1 MENMIVP
8 GNANQLE
15 VSAGLAGNTAIA
27 RFYKDPFEWNFRKI
41 PKRFQTPEMVR
52 YALEHDGCSLRDVS
66 KKLITEELC
75 KVALINSGSA
85 LSYVPEKYITKELCE
100 FAVEHDGTA
109 VEFVPVEWITPE
121 LAHKSVCSCMRLL
134 SQYES
139 YPVKFIPKELVTDDL
154 VYESVRCAPFSI
166 KNIPDKY
173 ITEELLYMAVSDEPS
188 SVRYIP
194 SYKLTSK
201 ICDRAFE
208 IDPFVIK
215 FLPKTFVTL
224 EMCLKVIEISDD
236 NDKDKRLSY
245 KLFPYELLND
255 RTIIDALVHK
265 IGARS
270 LIWWNYNKVLS
281 DYFDAEKSP
290 KPLSEDT
297 MKYLLSVIAASGKLM
312 LPRYED
318 TEDEA
323 LPLPLGAVLAEPKK
337 NAPVYKFTTKGCREY
352 QTLYYITDL
361 HLEYQFR
368 NNVDIQNYLSGG
380 AFDMEKVVVAI
391 DEKIKEMTSVRY
403 GGILLIGGDVS
414 HYKQLVSLFYYMLL
428 RRWHGIIIAV
438 LGNHELWDNHCEWND
453 SVYVSRS
460 VEEIVDDYRN
470 RINRSFADKFYR
482 VLLQNAVFIRYP
494 GQKDGVIEEG
504 QLMSASDEDLREVCS
519 KASLI
524 ILGGIGF
531 SGLNPKYNA
540 EYGLYRS
547 AVTTLEGDKAL
558 SERFRSVYDKLNRCA
573 GDKRVIVL
581 THNPVS
587 DWTDEPVNSNWIYVN
602 GHTHRNSLIGKNVL
616 SDSQV
621 GKRPSRWRLNGFS
634 VDDIQDPFINMEDG
648 IHEISSETYKLFNAE
663 RCIATTGCNYPG
675 KIIALKR
682 KNLYMFILQSEAQL
696 YILSGGQRKRLDN
709 MNIQYYYDNMERYVS
724 KVYELLEPY
733 NKAIWAL
740 SGEIR
745 DVGGDGTVHGCI
757 VDIDFFNHVYLNPFD
772 GKVTPYYAE
781 DTVSR
786 LVYEDL
792 PALLREKLPELYP
805 KFIAADKNGSI
816 PLLSQFAVSK
826 ENETQN
832 MESAKVPELVMGTE
846 MYSPSRIMRSI
857 QYIFDN
863 NVIRIWK
870 DEILAASVD
879 MKAIDGSKEKK
890 QLR

>member
-1 MENMIVP
+1 MIVP

>member
-8 GNANQLE
+8 GNSNQLE

-41 PKRFQTPEMVR
+41 PKRLQTPEMVR

-85 LSYVPEKYITKELCE
+85 LSYVPEKYFTKELCE

-139 YPVKFIPKELVTDDL
+139 YPIKFIPKELVTDDL

-166 KNIPDKY
+166 KNIPEKY
-173 ITEELLYMAVSDEPS
+173 ITDDLLYMAVSNEPS

-215 FLPKTFVTL
+215 FLPKAFITQ

-297 MKYLLSVIAASGKLM
+297 MKYLLSVIASSGKLM
-312 LPRYED
+312 LPQYED

-323 LPLPLGAVLAEPKK
+323 LPLPLGAVPADPKK
-337 NAPVYKFTTKGCREY
+337 NAPVYKFTTKGCREC

-414 HYKQLVSLFYYMLL
+414 HYKQLASLFYDILS
-428 RRWHGIIIAV
+428 RRWNGIIIAV

-494 GQKDGVIEEG
+494 GQKDGVIEEC

-587 DWTDEPVNSNWIYVN
+587 DWTDEPVNPNWIYVN

-616 SDSQV
+616 SDNQV
-621 GKRPSRWRLNGFS
+621 GYKLSRWRLNGFS

-648 IHEISSETYKLFNAE
+648 IHEISPEIYKLFYSE

-675 KIIALKR
+675 RIFALKR

-696 YILSGGQRKRLDN
+696 YILSGGQRKRLANND
-709 MNIQYYYDNMERYVS
+709 IQYYYDNMERYVS

-745 DVGGDGTVHGCI
+745 NIGGDGTVHGCI
-757 VDIDFFNHVYLNPFD
+757 VDIDFLNHVYLNPFD

-805 KFIAADKNGSI
+805 KLIAADKKGSI

>member
-1 MENMIVP
+1 MENMIVS
-8 GNANQLE
+8 GNSNQLE

-27 RFYKDPFEWNFRKI
+27 CFYKDPFECNFRKI
-41 PKRFQTPEMVR
+41 PKRLQTPEMVR
-52 YALEHDGCSLRDVS
+52 YALEHDGRSLRDVS

-100 FAVEHDGTA
+100 IAVEHDGTA
-109 VEFVPVEWITPE
+109 VEFVPGEWITPE
-121 LAHKSVCSCMRLL
+121 LAHKAVCSCTRLL

-139 YPVKFIPKELVTDDL
+139 YPIKFIPKELVTDDL

-215 FLPKTFVTL
+215 FLPKAFVTQ
-224 EMCLKVIEISDD
+224 EMCLKVIEKSDD

-270 LIWWNYNKVLS
+270 LIWWNYNIVLS

-312 LPRYED
+312 LPQYED

-323 LPLPLGAVLAEPKK
+323 VPLPLGAVPADLKK

-414 HYKQLVSLFYYMLL
+414 LYKQLASLFYDILS
-428 RRWHGIIIAV
+428 RRWNGIIIAV
-438 LGNHELWDNHCEWND
+438 LGNHELGDNHSEWNAPG
-453 SVYVSRS
+453 YVSRP

-470 RINRSFADKFYR
+470 RINWSVMDKIKR

-494 GQKDGVIEEG
+494 GQKDGVIEER

-531 SGLNPKYNA
+531 S
-540 EYGLYRS
+540 
-547 AVTTLEGDKAL
+547 L
-558 SERFRSVYDKLNRCA
+558 SERFRSAYDKLNRCA

-587 DWTDEPVNSNWIYVN
+587 DWTDEPVNPNWIYVN
-602 GHTHRNSLIGKNVL
+602 GHTHHNLRVGKNVL
-616 SDSQV
+616 SDNQV

-648 IHEISSETYKLFNAE
+648 IHEISPEIYKLFYSE
-663 RCIATTGCNYPG
+663 RYIATTGCNYPG
-675 KIIALKR
+675 RIFALKR
-682 KNLYMFILQSEAQL
+682 KDLYMFILQSEAQL

-745 DVGGDGTVHGCI
+745 NVGGDGTVHGCI

-772 GKVTPYYAE
+772 GKVTPYYAG

-792 PALLREKLPELYP
+792 PALLREKRPELYP

-879 MKAIDGSKEKK
+879 RNAIDGSKEKK

>member
-1 MENMIVP
+1 MIVP
-8 GNANQLE
+8 GNSNQLE

-41 PKRFQTPEMVR
+41 PKRLQTPEMVR

-75 KVALINSGSA
+75 KFALINSGSA

-121 LAHKSVCSCMRLL
+121 LAHKAVCSCTWLL

-139 YPVKFIPKELVTDDL
+139 YPIKFIPKELVTDDL

-173 ITEELLYMAVSDEPS
+173 ITEELLYMAVSNEPS

-215 FLPKTFVTL
+215 FLPKAFVTQ
-224 EMCLKVIEISDD
+224 EMCLKVIEKSDD

-312 LPRYED
+312 LPQYED

-323 LPLPLGAVLAEPKK
+323 LPLPLGAVPAEPRK
-337 NAPVYKFTTKGCREY
+337 NAPVYKFTTKGCCEY

-361 HLEYQFR
+361 HLEYQFI

-414 HYKQLVSLFYYMLL
+414 H
-428 RRWHGIIIAV
+428 
-438 LGNHELWDNHCEWND
+438 
-453 SVYVSRS
+453 
-460 VEEIVDDYRN
+460 
-470 RINRSFADKFYR
+470 
-482 VLLQNAVFIRYP
+482 
-494 GQKDGVIEEG
+494 
-504 QLMSASDEDLREVCS
+504 
-519 KASLI
+519 
-524 ILGGIGF
+524 
-531 SGLNPKYNA
+531 
-540 EYGLYRS
+540 
-547 AVTTLEGDKAL
+547 
-558 SERFRSVYDKLNRCA
+558 
-573 GDKRVIVL
+573 
-581 THNPVS
+581 
-587 DWTDEPVNSNWIYVN
+587 
-602 GHTHRNSLIGKNVL
+602 
-616 SDSQV
+616 
-621 GKRPSRWRLNGFS
+621 
-634 VDDIQDPFINMEDG
+634 
-648 IHEISSETYKLFNAE
+648 
-663 RCIATTGCNYPG
+663 
-675 KIIALKR
+675 
-682 KNLYMFILQSEAQL
+682 
-696 YILSGGQRKRLDN
+696 
-709 MNIQYYYDNMERYVS
+709 
-724 KVYELLEPY
+724 
-733 NKAIWAL
+733 
-740 SGEIR
+740 
-745 DVGGDGTVHGCI
+745 
-757 VDIDFFNHVYLNPFD
+757 
-772 GKVTPYYAE
+772 
-781 DTVSR
+781 
-786 LVYEDL
+786 
-792 PALLREKLPELYP
+792 
-805 KFIAADKNGSI
+805 
-816 PLLSQFAVSK
+816 
-826 ENETQN
+826 
-832 MESAKVPELVMGTE
+832 
-846 MYSPSRIMRSI
+846 
-857 QYIFDN
+857 
-863 NVIRIWK
+863 
-870 DEILAASVD
+870 
-879 MKAIDGSKEKK
+879 
-890 QLR
+890 